1 MIKVLKNLSNW
12 DGNPIYVPK
21 LGLKAIAPIGDLYKV
36 FSNSAPF
43 LCSESAR
50 VLTHGHQYNGSKAQE
65 ELNISYTN
73 LEEFI
78 KKTVNWLIDNQHIHL
93 SKI

>member
-1 MIKVLKNLSNW
+1 MV
-12 DGNPIYVPK
+12 
-21 LGLKAIAPIGDLYKV
+21 
-36 FSNSAPF
+36 
-43 LCSESAR
+43 
-50 VLTHGHQYNGSKAQE
+50 HQYNGSKAQD

>member
-1 MIKVLKNLSNW
+1 MIKLLKKLSTW

-21 LGLKAIAPIGDLYKV
+21 LGLKAIAPIGDLYKA
-36 FSNSAPF
+36 FSNSTPF

-50 VLTHGHQYNGSKAQE
+50 VLTHGHQYNGSKAQD

-78 KKTVNWLIDNQHIHL
+78 KKTVNWLIDNKHIHL